1 MPPHPCFAQEETGN
15 AYVWRWALTLLI
27 LLSGSG
33 CGGLRAQGPGVSAIA
48 HRGSGPPA
56 PVPPLRHAAK
66 FPPPL
71 SRAHTPLQ
79 NGTKDSVKK
88 LVDLLNGFSVPGPD
102 VVGAWGCWCARAMVG
117 M

>member
-1 MPPHPCFAQEETGN
+1 MFRPSRTGDLARLPPCHP
-15 AYVWRWALTLLI
+15 
-27 LLSGSG
+27 
-33 CGGLRAQGPGVSAIA
+33 
-48 HRGSGPPA
+48 
-56 PVPPLRHAAK
+56 RHAAK